1 MHQTRCHEH
10 GQRTRDKLKMI
21 GGSFINELPSS
32 IFQGTVSCRKQ
43 ERCIQNTNLHQ
54 QSRNL
59 DCGKQSCGELL
70 TIFSIEDWNTP
81 SSLQRVNLENGFLGV
96 VGTSNTFASSQT
108 TILNM
113 FSTNS
118 MKSKAGESTSLL
130 NHKSH
135 ILNKGKNI

>member
-10 GQRTRDKLKMI
+10 GQRTRDKLTMI

-54 QSRNL
+54 QSQNL

-70 TIFSIEDWNTP
+70 MIFFTEDWNIP
-81 SSLQRVNLENGFLGV
+81 SSLQRVNPGNGFLAAA
-96 VGTSNTFASSQT
+96 GTFNTFAFSQT

-113 FSTNS
+113 SPTNSTNL
-118 MKSKAGESTSLL
+118 KIGESTNLL
-130 NHKSH
+130 NHKSY
-135 ILNKGKNI
+135 ISNKGKNI